1 MEKINLRARFEKSG
15 RSVFIS
21 HLDLMRTMQRALKRS
36 KIPVWYTEGFNPH
49 IYLNFPL
56 ALSLGVTGRS
66 EFMDFAVTERT
77 AFETL
82 RDRLNAEMPEGL
94 RILEIFEPLNEN
106 KDIGFADYRIDFH
119 SGADPKETLS
129 MLEKMLSEEKI
140 EVDKRS
146 KSKGTV
152 KTDIKPHI
160 DIMSAEPLGEALRV
174 LIRLPAGLKM
184 NINAGVFTDAFA
196 DYSKIKFTKICAE
209 RTKILCTDGKDFK

>member
-15 RSVFIS
+15 RAVYIS
-21 HLDLMRTMQRALKRS
+21 HLDLMRTMQRAFKRS

-56 ALSLGVTGRS
+56 ALSLGVVGRS
-66 EFMDFAVTERT
+66 EFMDFAVTEQT
-77 AFETL
+77 DFNEL
-82 RDRLNAEMPEGL
+82 RDSLNVEMPEGL

-106 KDIGFADYRIDFH
+106 KDVGFADYRIDFY
-119 SGADPKETLS
+119 SDAKSDETLF
-129 MLEKMLSEEKI
+129 LLNKMLAEDKI

-146 KSKGTV
+146 KSKGMV

-160 DIMSAEPLGEALRV
+160 NVAETELHDGFLRV
-174 LIRLPAGLKM
+174 FVRLPAGLKM

-209 RTKILCTDGKDFK
+209 CTKILCLDGRDFK

>member
-1 MEKINLRARFEKSG
+1 MEKLNLRARFEKSG
-15 RSVFIS
+15 RAVFIS

-66 EFMDFAVTERT
+66 EFMDFAVTEPT
-77 AFETL
+77 DFESL
-82 RDRLNAEMPEGL
+82 RDCLNEEMPEGL
-94 RILEIFEPLNEN
+94 KVLEIFEPLNEN
-106 KDIGFADYRIDFH
+106 KDVGFADYKIDFY
-119 SGADPKETLS
+119 SGTGSKETLFL
-129 MLEKMLSEEKI
+129 LEKMLSEEKI
-140 EVDKRS
+140 EIDKRS

-160 DIMSAEPLGEALRV
+160 NIMSAEPSVEALYV
-174 LIRLPAGLKM
+174 HIRLPAGLKM

-209 RTKILCTDGKDFK
+209 RTKILCIDGQDFK

>member
-15 RSVFIS
+15 RAVFIS
-21 HLDLMRTMQRALKRS
+21 HLDLMRTMQRTLKRS

-66 EFMDFAVTERT
+66 EFMDFAVTEPT
-77 AFETL
+77 DFESL
-82 RDRLNAEMPEGL
+82 RNCLNEEMPEGL
-94 RILEIFEPLNEN
+94 KILEIFEPLYEN
-106 KDIGFADYRIDFH
+106 KDVGFADYKIDFY
-119 SGADPKETLS
+119 SGDDPNETLS
-129 MLEKMLSEEKI
+129 LLEKMLSEERI

-146 KSKGTV
+146 KSKGVV

-160 DIMSAEPLGEALRV
+160 NVLSAELLGEALSV
-174 LIRLPAGLKM
+174 LVRLPAGLKM

-196 DYSKIKFTKICAE
+196 DYSEIEFAKICAE

>member
-1 MEKINLRARFEKSG
+1 MEKIELRAKFEKSG
-15 RSVFIS
+15 RAVYIS
-21 HLDLMRTMQRALKRS
+21 HLDLMRTMQRAFKRS

-66 EFMDFAVTERT
+66 EFMDFAVTEPT
-77 AFETL
+77 DFGAL
-82 RDRLNAEMPEGL
+82 RDSLNGEMPEGL
-94 RILEIFEPLNEN
+94 RILEISEPLYEN
-106 KDIGFADYRIDFH
+106 KDVGFAEYRIDLR
-119 SGADPKETLS
+119 SGADSRETLS
-129 MLEKMLSEEKI
+129 MLEKMMSEDKI

-152 KTDIKPHI
+152 RTDIKPHI
-160 DIMSAEPLGEALRV
+160 NILSAEPREDFLRV

-196 DYSKIKFTKICAE
+196 DYGNIKFTKVCAE
-209 RTKILCTDGKDFK
+209 RTKILCQNGEDFK

>member
-15 RSVFIS
+15 RAVYIS
-21 HLDLMRTMQRALKRS
+21 HLDLMRTMQRAFKRS

-56 ALSLGVTGRS
+56 ALSLGVVGRS
-66 EFMDFAVTERT
+66 EFMDFAVTET
-77 AFETL
+77 ADFDEL
-82 RDRLNAEMPEGL
+82 RDSLNGEMSEGL
-94 RILEIFEPLNEN
+94 RILEIFEPLYEN
-106 KDIGFADYRIDFH
+106 KDVGFADYRIDFY
-119 SGADPKETLS
+119 SDEGSAETLS
-129 MLEKMLSEEKI
+129 LLNKMLAEDKI

-146 KSKGTV
+146 KSKGMV

-160 DIMSAEPLGEALRV
+160 NVAETELHDGFLSV
-174 LIRLPAGLKM
+174 FVRLPAGLKM

-209 RTKILCTDGKDFK
+209 RTKILCLDGQDFK

>member
-15 RSVFIS
+15 RAVYIS
-21 HLDLMRTMQRALKRS
+21 HLDLMRTMQRAFKRS

-56 ALSLGVTGRS
+56 ALSLGVVGKA
-66 EFMDFAVTERT
+66 EFMDFAVTET
-77 AFETL
+77 ADFDNL
-82 RDRLNAEMPEGL
+82 RDSLNGEMPEGL

-106 KDIGFADYRIDFH
+106 KDVGFADYRIDFY
-119 SGADPKETLS
+119 SNTESAETLS
-129 MLEKMLSEEKI
+129 QLKKMLAEDKI

-146 KSKGTV
+146 KSKGMV

-160 DIMSAEPLGEALRV
+160 NVTETELHDGFLRV
-174 LIRLPAGLKM
+174 FVRLPAGLKM

-196 DYSKIKFTKICAE
+196 EYSKIKFTKICAE
-209 RTKILCTDGKDFK
+209 RTKILCFDGQDFK